1 MKRSKL
7 KSLIKENISDWLKER
22 AEEYNVSKVS
32 DISTVTEA
40 KSKFDDKLTKDGKV
54 YLVKK
59 PTKNMTEGNMIYSE
73 YLYELVGEEYMGA
86 YSTKERAVSAGKKLL
101 KERDAKLKET
111 YKKGQE
117 KVKTLESTISEL
129 KSQIESKMQEAVSNP
144 EMRESL
150 QTESDTLLEKLTTLE
165 AQVERLKDALETEN
179 IRLEKKGKKKD
190 KLASRADKED
200 DSKKED

>member
-1 MKRSKL
+1 MNRSKL
-7 KSLIKENISDWLKER
+7 KNLIKENISDWLKER

-59 PTKNMTEGNMIYSE
+59 PTKDMTEGNMIYSE
-73 YLYELVGEEYMGA
+73 YLYELVGEGYMGA

-101 KERDAKLKET
+101 KERDAKLKEI
-111 YKKGQE
+111 YKKGQD
-117 KVKTLESTISEL
+117 KVKTLESTINEL

-179 IRLEKKGKKKD
+179 IRLEKKKD

>member
-179 IRLEKKGKKKD
+179 IRLEKKKD